1 MPELNTKNHP
11 DSDLHTP
18 IKEIFDRALGILNNQ
33 YPEGWIKA
41 HDQRYL
47 DDQIQTKITLCQ
59 KSLEQED
66 HPCIETS
73 IKAVKSFV
81 TQLDG
86 LLQNTKAITI
96 TLIWAMQAQSVLN
109 SLNPW
114 RWYKYGQ
121 NLDKFYLI
129 NLPDINSI
137 KSALQDAEQQLDERN
152 QKRYSDRPAFCD
164 ATDVRKDAND
174 ACLRKNNE
182 GETSSVTASA
192 STDDNDDNDD
202 NESDINRM
210 NQLGGGSS

>member
-11 DSDLHTP
+11 DSDLHTS
-18 IKEIFDRALGILNNQ
+18 IKKIFDRALEILNSQ

-114 RWYKYGQ
+114 RWYRYGQ

-129 NLPDINSI
+129 NLPEINSI
-137 KSALQDAEQQLDERN
+137 KSALQDAEKQLDERN
-152 QKRYSDRPAFCD
+152 QQRYSHRPAFCD
-164 ATDVRKDAND
+164 ETDVREDANH
-174 ACLRKNNE
+174 ACLRKNDE

-192 STDDNDDNDD
+192 GTDDNNDNG
-202 NESDINRM
+202 SDINRM
-210 NQLGGGSS
+210 N

>member
-11 DSDLHTP
+11 DSDLHTR
-18 IKEIFDRALGILNNQ
+18 IKDIFDRALEILNSQ

-41 HDQRYL
+41 YDQKYP
-47 DDQIQTKITLCQ
+47 DGQIQTKITLCQ
-59 KSLEQED
+59 ESLEQED

-96 TLIWAMQAQSVLN
+96 TLICAMQAQSVFK

-114 RWYKYGQ
+114 RWYRYGQ
-121 NLDKFYLI
+121 NLDQFYLI
-129 NLPDINSI
+129 NLPEINLI
-137 KSALQDAEQQLDERN
+137 KSALQDAEKQLDERN
-152 QKRYSDRPAFCD
+152 QERYSHRPAFCD

-174 ACLRKNNE
+174 ACLRENNA

-192 STDDNDDNDD
+192 STND